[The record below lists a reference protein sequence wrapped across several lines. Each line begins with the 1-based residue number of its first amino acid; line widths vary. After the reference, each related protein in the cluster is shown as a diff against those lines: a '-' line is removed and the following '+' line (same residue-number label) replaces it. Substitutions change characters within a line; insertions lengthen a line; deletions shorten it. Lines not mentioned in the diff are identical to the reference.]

1 MKSKSNSPYTADC
14 ITTSAEMMKKYMQKK
29 RESALRHNQRKK
41 IKEYEEANNIKLNPD
56 ELTEELLSEIMNAK
70 KRFKAKR
77 GTPKY
82 GMSKFKIIKPMD
94 GE

>member
-1 MKSKSNSPYTADC
+1 MKSKSNLPYTADC
-14 ITTSAEMMKKYMQKK
+14 ITTSVEMMKNICKK

-56 ELTEELLSEIMNAK
+56 STEELLSEIMNAK
-70 KRFKAKR
+70 KPLKAKR

-82 GMSKFKIIKPMD
+82 DMSKFKIIKPMD
-94 GE
+94 DE

>member
-1 MKSKSNSPYTADC
+1 MDEIKQQLAIYSRLYYNKRRND
-14 ITTSAEMMKKYMQKK
+14 EKYMQKK

-70 KRFKAKR
+70 SLLKQSTAH
-77 GTPKY
+77 PN
-82 GMSKFKIIKPMD
+82 MI
-94 GE
+94 